1 MSNDTVYT
9 APPAPASP
17 PTASPL
23 RVQPQKIRR
32 VGTFTMGLSL
42 MATGG
47 AAIYSLFNPAINLL
61 SIFRFTPVIL
71 IFLGLEILVFAILGG
86 SKLKYDFLSM
96 VVCAL
101 LIGTTFCLSAI
112 PFAYTHWGPERSYT
126 ENRLEGELYDLCYQQ
141 LGDNSNVSSV
151 AVSVDLRTRTADE
164 SLTVS
169 SLTSGDW
176 VRCTI
181 ELDGDYPSS
190 MAFAQ
195 RCNAVMSKLLKT
207 GVEFD
212 SVVITSY
219 GNVYY
224 ELDLNGRYR
233 QSMTADKLEQF
244 VTASP
249 QTDEDSDEETVE
261 PSQEPAA
268 ASEEL
273 PASSAPETPDQPST
287 PSA

>member
-9 APPAPASP
+9 APPAPATP

-23 RVQPQKIRR
+23 PVQPPKIRR

-47 AAIYSLFNPAINLL
+47 AAIYSLFNPSVNLL
-61 SIFRFTPVIL
+61 TIFRFTPAIL
-71 IFLGLEILVFAILGG
+71 IILGIEILVFAIIGG
-86 SKLKYDFLSM
+86 SRLKYDFLSM
-96 VVCAL
+96 VVCTL
-101 LIGTTFCLSAI
+101 LIGTTLCLSAV

-141 LGDNSNVSSV
+141 LGNNSNVSTVS
-151 AVSVDLRTRTADE
+151 VSVDLRTRMADE

-169 SLTSGDW
+169 SLTPGDW

-181 ELDGDYPSS
+181 ELDGDYPSAR
-190 MAFAQ
+190 AFAES
-195 RCNAVMSKLLKT
+195 CKTVMSKLLKT
-207 GVEFD
+207 GAKFD
-212 SVVITSY
+212 SVMFTSN

-224 ELDLNGRYR
+224 ELELNGLYR
-233 QSMTADKLEQF
+233 QSMTADKLEPF

-249 QTDEDSDEETVE
+249 QTDETVTDEEPVE
-261 PSQEPAA
+261 QAEE
-268 ASEEL
+268 SEGL
-273 PASSAPETPDQPST
+273 PASSEPETPDQPST
-287 PSA
+287 PSVL